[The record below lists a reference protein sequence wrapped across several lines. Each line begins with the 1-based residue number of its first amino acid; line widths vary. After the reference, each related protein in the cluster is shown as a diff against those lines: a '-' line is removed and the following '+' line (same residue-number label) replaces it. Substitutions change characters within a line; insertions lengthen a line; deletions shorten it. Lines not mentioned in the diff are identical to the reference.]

1 MKRWH
6 LWRAQGR
13 DLLAQRKTRLSF
25 SRYLLI
31 FKSRA
36 ILVVKGMITAVN
48 LRGAYSNSTIS
59 IGAYLMR

>member
-1 MKRWH
+1 

-13 DLLAQRKTRLSF
+13 DPLAQKKTRLSF

-36 ILVVKGMITAVN
+36 ILVVKGMIIAVN
-48 LRGAYSNSTIS
+48 LPGAYSNSTIS
-59 IGAYLMR
+59 IGARLMR